1 MTLRQFFEWV
11 QEQPSV
17 IIYYFAIILAIT
29 IIASL
34 FAKEEGQ
41 LPPWNWLYAV
51 IIYLVCIPGIFAVT
65 LSVYFFLFEK
75 RSIMD
80 TELLLQVLP
89 IAMMFI
95 IVYIIRKNV
104 DLKFI
109 PGFEKLSSLM
119 IIIGVILSLMWILDR
134 TQLYAISFVPFYY
147 VLIILIGG
155 IFAMRMAF
163 RKIMNQ

>member
-11 QEQPSV
+11 QLQPSV
-17 IIYYFAIILAIT
+17 TIYYFLIILIIT
-29 IIASL
+29 LLATM

-41 LPPWNWLYAV
+41 LPPWNYLYAV
-51 IIYLVCIPGIFAVT
+51 IIYLVCIPGIFAAT
-65 LSVYFFLFEK
+65 LSIYFFLFEK

-95 IVYIIRKNV
+95 TLYIIRKNV
-104 DLKFI
+104 NLDFI

-119 IIIGVILSLMWILDR
+119 VIIAILLSFMWIIDR

-147 VLIILIGG
+147 VLIILVGG
-155 IFAMRMAF
+155 IYAMRMAF
-163 RKIMNQ
+163 RKINK

>member
-11 QEQPSV
+11 QTQPSV

-29 IIASL
+29 LVASL
-34 FAKEEGQ
+34 FSKEEGQ
-41 LPPWNWLYAV
+41 LPPWNWLYAI

-65 LSVYFFLFEK
+65 LSIYFFLFEK

-119 IIIGVILSLMWILDR
+119 IIIAVLLSLMWIVDR

-147 VLIILIGG
+147 VLIVLIGG

-163 RKIMNQ
+163 RRIMKE